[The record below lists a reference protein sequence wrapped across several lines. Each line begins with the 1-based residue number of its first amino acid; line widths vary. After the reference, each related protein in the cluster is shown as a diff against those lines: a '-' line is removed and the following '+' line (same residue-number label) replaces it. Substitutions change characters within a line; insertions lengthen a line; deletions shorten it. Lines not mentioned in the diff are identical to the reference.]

1 MKAVSI
7 LQKYID
13 EMAEDSKLD
22 AFTLQDTQM
31 KLPAIKHKWVG
42 RCMRHKLEVAQLQEK
57 KAALRST
64 LIERVIEDSPV
75 KISKPAAS
83 SAVDNHESM
92 VKIAEEIKQLKLV
105 IEFLEKAERI
115 FNSMTFDIKNLT
127 EIMKLE
133 TQ

>member
-1 MKAVSI
+1 
-7 LQKYID
+7 
-13 EMAEDSKLD
+13 MAEDSKLD

-31 KLPAIKHKWVG
+31 KLPGIKHKWIG
-42 RCMRHKLEVAQLQEK
+42 RLMRHKLQVAQLQEK
-57 KAALRST
+57 KKKLRT
-64 LIERVIEDSPV
+64 ELIDAVVEESPV
-75 KISKPAAS
+75 KISKPAAAS
-83 SAVDNHESM
+83 VVDDHTSI
-92 VKIAEEIKQLKLV
+92 VKITDEIVQLKLV